1 MKKEQLGWGSYSS
14 PKVSVLEFLSESILC
29 TSQTM
34 VTLQAETGVTW
45 YEGEDAEW

>member
-14 PKVSVLEFLSESILC
+14 PKVRVLELLSESIFC

-34 VTLQAETGVTW
+34 GKFQAETGATW
-45 YEGEDAEW
+45 YEGDDAEW

>member
-14 PKVSVLEFLSESILC
+14 PKVRVLELLSESILC

-34 VTLQAETGVTW
+34 VTLRAETGATW
-45 YEGEDAEW
+45 YEGDDAEW

>member
-1 MKKEQLGWGSYSS
+1 MKKEQLGGGSYSS
-14 PKVSVLEFLSESILC
+14 PKVRVLELLSESTLC

-45 YEGEDAEW
+45 YEGDVAEW

>member
-14 PKVSVLEFLSESILC
+14 PKVRVLELLSESILC

-34 VTLQAETGVTW
+34 VLQAETGVTW
-45 YEGEDAEW
+45 YENKIDAEW

>member
-14 PKVSVLEFLSESILC
+14 PKVRVLELLSESILC
-29 TSQTM
+29 TIQTM

-45 YEGEDAEW
+45 YEDKDAKW

>member
-14 PKVSVLEFLSESILC
+14 PKVRVLEILSESILC

-34 VTLQAETGVTW
+34 VKLQAETGATW
-45 YEGEDAEW
+45 YEGDDAEW

>member
-1 MKKEQLGWGSYSS
+1 MKKEQLGWDSYSS
-14 PKVSVLEFLSESILC
+14 PKVRVLELLSESILC

-34 VTLQAETGVTW
+34 VTLQAGVTW